1 MPLLAQ
7 PLSALNRLLGRCA
20 GLALLLLVFASAQS
34 RADSVQ
40 GPYQRVEL
48 ITATLLEL
56 IDEYRDDY
64 ESRSQAYFAD
74 LGELLDTHVDFTYIA
89 RGVMG
94 PFYGRASEAQIE
106 RFIAVFRAGLIET
119 YGRGLGSYNN
129 QRIELLPHEAVDP
142 EQRTVTVRQQIISE
156 GTIYPLQYSMGKNRS
171 SGEWQIINV
180 IINGINLGK
189 TFRSQ
194 FVQAANRNGGD
205 IDAVIDDWA
214 TTTEE

>member
-1 MPLLAQ
+1 
-7 PLSALNRLLGRCA
+7 
-20 GLALLLLVFASAQS
+20 
-34 RADSVQ
+34 
-40 GPYQRVEL
+40 VEL

-205 IDAVIDDWA
+205 IDAVIDGWA